1 MPTTTIIV
9 DDFFDNAVQL
19 REAAL
24 RLDYPQVPGKFP
36 GRNSQQRLQL
46 EGLDREVS
54 RLVGEPLVAMPPPQ
68 AHGKFRIATAGEQG
82 SAKVHVDTAHWS
94 GILYLS
100 RPEDCRGGTEFFR
113 HRATNSD
120 RGPIN
125 DEEARAQ
132 GYASARQMISDILER
147 DTMNDDAWEMT
158 MRVPMRFNRL
168 VLLRPWLWHT
178 AGEAFGN
185 SLENGRLIYLMF
197 FASAGQAPSYNAAP
211 DRT

>member
-9 DDFFDNAVQL
+9 DDFFDSAAQL

-24 RLDYPQVPGKFP
+24 RMDYPDVQGKFP

-46 EGLDREVS
+46 EGLDQEVS
-54 RLVGEPLVAMPPPQ
+54 RLVGEPLVSMPPPQ
-68 AHGKFRIATAGEQG
+68 AHGKFRIATAGDVG

-120 RGPIN
+120 RGPIS

-147 DTMNDDAWEMT
+147 DTMNDAAWELT

-178 AGEAFGN
+178 AGEAFGD

-197 FASAGQAPSYNAAP
+197 FASARQLPSYNAGSAP
-211 DRT
+211 A

>member
-1 MPTTTIIV
+1 MPTTTVIV
-9 DDFFDNAVQL
+9 DDFFDSAVQL

-24 RLDYPQVPGKFP
+24 RLDYPDVQGKFP

-46 EGLDREVS
+46 EGLDQEVS
-54 RLVGEPLVAMPPPQ
+54 RLVGEPLVSMPPPQ
-68 AHGKFRIATAGEQG
+68 AHGKFRIATAGDVG

-120 RGPIN
+120 RGQVS
-125 DEEARAQ
+125 DEEAQAQ
-132 GYASARQMISDILER
+132 GYAGARQMISDILER
-147 DTMNDDAWEMT
+147 DTMNDDAWELT

-178 AGEAFGN
+178 AGEAFGD
-185 SLENGRLIYLMF
+185 SLANGRLIYLMF
-197 FASAGQAPSYNAAP
+197 FASARQLPSYNAGP
-211 DRT
+211 GPG

>member
-46 EGLDREVS
+46 EGLDQEVS

-197 FASAGQAPSYNAAP
+197 FASAGQAPSYNTPPEQA
-211 DRT
+211 

>member
-24 RLDYPQVPGKFP
+24 RLDYPQVSGKFP

-46 EGLDREVS
+46 EGLDQEVS

-211 DRT
+211 ERT